1 MKFTYKIN
9 PTKNCKF
16 CGWFLFYH
24 KTARKDKANK
34 WVKATDGSYQHENNR
49 KIHFFTELKLIEP
62 HLHLEE

>member
-49 KIHFFTELKLIEP
+49 KIHFVT
-62 HLHLEE
+62 